1 MTLTLLATC
10 TTLYNGTN
18 TTFADFA
25 DCGLWSMFGLD
36 YTAFGFVALA
46 GLAFLSY
53 YFRLDSRVALLSG
66 FTIVYMFDLLAGG
79 SQYLQI
85 AMLLL
90 GIGMALAIATGLMS
104 NVKEYT

>member
-1 MTLTLLATC
+1 MLTLLATC
-10 TTLYNGTN
+10 SNLYNGVN

-25 DCGLWSMFGLD
+25 NCGIFSMFGLD
-36 YTAFGFVALA
+36 YTAFGFVALS
-46 GLAFLSY
+46 GLAFLAY
-53 YFRLDSRVALLSG
+53 YFRLDSRIALLSG

-85 AMLLL
+85 TMLLL

-104 NVKEYT
+104 NVKDYT